1 MEQEKISMRELLAL
15 LFAALLCPAVRALP
29 ARTAGAGRG
38 GWLTALL
45 ALPVLLLLCGGL
57 LRLLRQEG
65 GLSQALRRTLGRGMG
80 TVAAGLYLLW
90 GVVLLCVNLRL
101 FGLRAVSAG
110 YRNAPMPLFMA
121 ALLAL
126 ALWLARRRAGVLVR
140 AGQVFALALALGL
153 GTVLVLGSVQVD
165 PKNVLPVWVEDL
177 PGAAAGT
184 LPVFGVLGNAVYGAF
199 FGESVTRQ
207 EGGRKQVFRWAA
219 AVCLTLA
226 ALQWV
231 CLGAFGPGLTGR
243 MEAPFFMMVKGVGI
257 EGAFERV
264 EAVIIALW
272 VFADLALLALLLRAC
287 CKIAADILPIEERQ
301 AAWPLAVIVLAGA
314 LWLFPNTFLL
324 ENWLERVVLPGNLVA
339 GFVLPVGALFLGVLR
354 RRV

>member
-110 YRNAPMPLFMA
+110 
-121 ALLAL
+121 LAL

-184 LPVFGVLGNAVYGAF
+184 LPVFGVLGYAVYGAF

-219 AVCLTLA
+219 VVCLTLA

-314 LWLFPNTFLL
+314 LWLFPNIFLL

-339 GFVLPVGALFLGVLR
+339 GFVLPGGALLLGVLR